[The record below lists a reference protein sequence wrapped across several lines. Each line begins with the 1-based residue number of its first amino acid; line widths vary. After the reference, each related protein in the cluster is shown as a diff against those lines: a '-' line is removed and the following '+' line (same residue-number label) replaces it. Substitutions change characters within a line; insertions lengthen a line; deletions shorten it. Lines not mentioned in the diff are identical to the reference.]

1 MTPLRTGIDMIDIER
16 LAGPN
21 PAVRQRFL
29 RRVFTPRELEECG
42 GSPQSL
48 AGRFAAK
55 EAVAKALGVGIG
67 PVAWQEIEILTGPQG
82 QPVLQLHGAARDLAG
97 RLGLITWSVSISHT
111 RTQAVAVAVAT
122 GHQEEPSV

>member
-1 MTPLRTGIDMIDIER
+1 MSPLRTGVDLVEIER
-16 LAGPN
+16 LSGPN

-42 GSPQSL
+42 ASQQSM

-67 PVAWQEIEILTGPQG
+67 PVAWQEIEILSGPEG
-82 QPVLQLHGAARDLAG
+82 QPVLQLHGAARELAG
-97 RLGLITWSVSISHT
+97 RLGLITWSISLSHT
-111 RTQAVAVAVAT
+111 RAHAVAVAVAT
-122 GHQEEPSV
+122 GKQEEPSV